1 MKLLVVDDDA
11 NIRNIIKEYASID
24 NHNII
29 EAYDGIS
36 TFKMLKENEVDLIIL
51 DIMLPDMSGYEIA
64 RKILLERNI
73 PILMLSAK
81 SEIDDKL
88 EGFESGAVDYITKP
102 FSPKELMAR
111 LKVIQTKRNSNIYN

>member
-1 MKLLVVDDDA
+1 MKLFVVDDDA
-11 NIRNIIKEYASID
+11 NIRNIIKEYASVD

-88 EGFESGAVDYITKP
+88 EGFDSGAVDYITKP
-102 FSPKELMAR
+102 FSPKELIAR
-111 LKVIQTKRNSNIYN
+111 FKV